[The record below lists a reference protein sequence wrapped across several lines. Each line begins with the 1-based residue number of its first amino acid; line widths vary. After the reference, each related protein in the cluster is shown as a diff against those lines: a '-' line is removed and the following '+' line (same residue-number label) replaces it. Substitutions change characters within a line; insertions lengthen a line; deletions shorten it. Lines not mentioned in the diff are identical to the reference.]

1 MERSVAEAARAAR
14 AMEGVATSM
23 EVNAQQVVQSVAFQK
38 RYGQM
43 QLRPYLTVLI
53 GEGLYQDNA
62 HVFEIMAKLL
72 NTGHTPARDVR
83 WKIALTTLPA
93 EIPPDFKF
101 PLPKESFGGNMIAPH
116 QDYLL
121 SAMLP
126 PPRRVSDDEALNLRD
141 RTGDKTLVL
150 YGCVSYRDGLNR
162 RYLCTFAQ
170 RVWWEKRGDGTIPRN
185 LRGLYMMEHNR
196 AN

>member
-1 MERSVAEAARAAR
+1 MERSVAEAARAAE
-14 AMEGVATSM
+14 AMEGVAASM
-23 EVNAQQVVQSVAFQK
+23 AVNAAQVVQSVSFQR

-53 GEGLYQDNA
+53 GQGIYQDEN
-62 HVFEIMAKLL
+62 HIFEIRARLL

-83 WKIALTTLPA
+83 WRIALAVVPHDLPA
-93 EIPPDFKF
+93 DFRF
-101 PLPKESFGGNMIAPH
+101 PLPNVAMGGNMIAPH

-126 PPRRVSDDEALNLRD
+126 YRVPDAEAVSLRD
-141 RTGDKTLVL
+141 RTGDRTLVV
-150 YGCVSYRDGLNR
+150 YGYVSYRDALKR

-170 RVWWEKRGDGTIPRN
+170 RVWWEKLADGSIPAN
-185 LRGLYMMEHNR
+185 LRGIYMMEHNR
-196 AN
+196 SN